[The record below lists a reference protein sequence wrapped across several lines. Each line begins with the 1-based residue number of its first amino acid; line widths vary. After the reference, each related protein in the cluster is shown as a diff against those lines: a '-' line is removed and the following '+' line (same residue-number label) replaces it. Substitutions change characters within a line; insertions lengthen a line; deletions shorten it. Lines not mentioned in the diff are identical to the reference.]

1 MFLRFILRHR
11 QVAVLSTILLFSF
24 LLLTFQVRQVSPA
37 IDFTRKV
44 IALSLSPFL
53 RATPFVVSAVTS
65 VWEEYIDLR
74 NLRWENRRL
83 KQEVDRLKG
92 ELKALREADL
102 ENQRLRALL
111 ELKGQISAKAITAR
125 VIGKDAT
132 NWFKTIVIDRGSE
145 SGVRRNMVVIAPGGL
160 VGRIL
165 EVIPFSSR
173 AQLITDPMSAA
184 GALIQRS
191 RTTGVV
197 AGYQGLATRLKYLP
211 LLADVAMGDEVLTS
225 GMGGIFPKGIPIGK
239 VAWVRRP
246 TGALFLEAEVTL
258 WVDFSKLE
266 EVLVLTE
273 LPGQEIAW
281 NLLEGVE
288 GRL

>member
-24 LLLTFQVRQVSPA
+24 LLLTFQVRQVVPA

-44 IALSLSPFL
+44 LLISLSPFL
-53 RATPFVVSAVTS
+53 RATTFVVSVVTS

-74 NLRWENRRL
+74 NLRQENRRL
-83 KQEVDRLKG
+83 KEELERLKG
-92 ELKALREADL
+92 EVKTFRESEL
-102 ENQRLRALL
+102 ENQRLRTLL
-111 ELKGQISAKAITAR
+111 ELKGQTPTKVIAAR

-165 EVIPFSSR
+165 EAMPFSSR
-173 AQLITDPMSAA
+173 AQLLTDPASAA
-184 GALIQRS
+184 GALVQRS

-197 AGYQGLATRLKYLP
+197 AGYQGLTTRLKYLP
-211 LLADVAMGDEVLTS
+211 LFADVAMGDEVLTS

-246 TGALFLEAEVTL
+246 TGALFLEAEVTP
-258 WVDFSKLE
+258 WADFSKLE
-266 EVLVLTE
+266 EVLVLAE
-273 LPGQEIAW
+273 LPGQETAW
-281 NLLEGVE
+281 NPSQGNEGH
-288 GRL
+288 L